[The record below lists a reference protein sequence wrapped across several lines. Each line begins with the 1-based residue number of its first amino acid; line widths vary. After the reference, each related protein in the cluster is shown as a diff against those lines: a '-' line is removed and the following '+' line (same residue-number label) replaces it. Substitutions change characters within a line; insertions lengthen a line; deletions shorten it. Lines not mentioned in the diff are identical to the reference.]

1 MDAMLDVAPAHE
13 NILETMTLGPRGP
26 RERALEEGI
35 LMLSDADLL
44 AIVLGTGLVG
54 CSVFRLANELLERV
68 GGLEGLGR
76 LGPSAIAEIPGVGTA
91 KALRLLAGLEIG
103 RRSLMRS
110 IRPRP
115 GVCNSAAVAAW
126 FTTRLSWREYEELWV
141 LSLDGRNGL
150 RSARRVAQGGVH
162 GLGVTP
168 RDVLRVALQDT
179 AAAMI
184 LVHNHPSG
192 DPTPSDA
199 DVAMTRKV
207 AEASRVVG
215 VPLLD
220 HVIVSST
227 GEYCSL
233 LDLGILPSV

>member
-1 MDAMLDVAPAHE
+1 MLELATAS
-13 NILETMTLGPRGP
+13 ETLFEPMPLGPRGP

-54 CSVFRLANELLERV
+54 CSVFRLANELLDRV

-115 GVCNSAAVAAW
+115 AVCNSATVAAW
-126 FTTRLSWREYEELWV
+126 FTSRLAWREYEELWV
-141 LSLDGRNGL
+141 ISLDGRNGL

-162 GLGVTP
+162 GLGITS

-179 AAAMI
+179 AAALI

-207 AEASRVVG
+207 AEASNVVG

-227 GEYCSL
+227 GDYCSM
-233 LDLGILPSV
+233 LDRGILPFE

>member
-1 MDAMLDVAPAHE
+1 MTVSEPLFEPMP
-13 NILETMTLGPRGP
+13 LEPRGP

-35 LMLSDADLL
+35 SMLSDADLL
-44 AIVLGTGLVG
+44 AIVLGTGHVG
-54 CSVFRLANELLERV
+54 CNVFRLANDLLDRV

-115 GVCNSAAVAAW
+115 AVCNSAAVAAW
-126 FTTRLSWREYEELWV
+126 FTSRLAWREYEELWV
-141 LSLDGRNGL
+141 ISLDGRNCL

-162 GLGVTP
+162 GLGITS

-192 DPTPSDA
+192 DAMPSDA

-207 AEASRVVG
+207 AEASDAVG
-215 VPLLD
+215 LPLLD

-227 GEYCSL
+227 GDYRSM
-233 LDLGILPSV
+233 LDLGILPFE